1 MRKWVTN
8 ILLIIFATIFL
19 VSGYFLVDYF
29 LESGKQQDSF
39 NDLASIMNNATQP
52 QADPEGTNAP
62 DAPTLP
68 DGEPLEDPDALVQI
82 TDPETGETIELLP
95 EFSELYLMNND
106 LIGWM
111 TIEGTEVNYPV
122 MQTPDSKDYYLRR
135 DFYEQYSSHGCIY
148 AQETCD
154 VWEPSDNVTIYGHRM
169 NDGSM
174 FNNLRFYESKD
185 FWEEHKYIQFNTLQE
200 RHTYEIFAVFTIAAN
215 LDSPFQYH
223 MFIDAA
229 DEEHYNEFIDN
240 CQSYALY
247 DTGIIPEYGE
257 KLITLS
263 TCEYS
268 QTNGRLVV
276 VARRID

>member
-1 MRKWVTN
+1 MKKWITN
-8 ILLIIFATIFL
+8 ILLIIFAAIFL

-39 NDLASIMNNATQP
+39 QDLADIMDHATQP
-52 QADPEGTNAP
+52 TTDIVSGDT
-62 DAPTLP
+62 PTLP
-68 DGEPLEDPDALVQI
+68 EGEGMEDPNQLVQV
-82 TDPETGETIELLP
+82 TDPDTGEIVELLP

-106 LIGWM
+106 LVGWI
-111 TIEGTEVNYPV
+111 TIEGTEVHYPV

-135 DFYEQYSSHGCIY
+135 DFYGQYSSHGCIY

-154 VWEPSDNVTIYGHRM
+154 VYEPSDNITIYGHRM

-174 FNNLRFYESKD
+174 FNNLRFYEDKD
-185 FWEEHKYIQFNTLQE
+185 FWEEHKYIQFNTLKE

-215 LDSPFQYH
+215 IDSPFQYH

-229 DEEHYNEFIDN
+229 DEEHFDEFIDN

-247 DTGIIPEYGE
+247 NTGITPEYGE

-263 TCEYS
+263 TCEYTH
-268 QTNGRLVV
+268 TNGRLVV